1 MLLELSAVE
10 AREVKQALDTA
21 LRALLE
27 EMAHADPRAHRD
39 LLRERYERLDQLNRR
54 LDMSL
59 EGEQVY
65 A

>member
-10 AREVKQALDTA
+10 AREMKQALDMA
-21 LRALLE
+21 LRGLLE
-27 EMAHADPRAHRD
+27 EMAHADPGALRD

-54 LDMSL
+54 LDMTL
-59 EGEQVY
+59 EGDQVY

>member
-10 AREVKQALDTA
+10 AREMKQALDSA
-21 LRALLE
+21 LRALQE
-27 EMAHADPRAHRD
+27 EMAQAAPSAYRD
-39 LLRERYERLDQLNRR
+39 LLRERFTRLDQLNRR

>member
-1 MLLELSAVE
+1 MLVELSAVE
-10 AREVKQALDTA
+10 AREMKQALDSA
-21 LRALLE
+21 LRALQE
-27 EMAHADPRAHRD
+27 EIAQAGPSAYRD
-39 LLRERYERLDQLNRR
+39 LLRERFTRLDQLNRR

>member
-27 EMAHADPRAHRD
+27 EIAQVEPRAHRD
-39 LLRERYERLDQLNRR
+39 MLRERYERLDQLNRR
-54 LDMSL
+54 LDMTL

>member
-10 AREVKQALDTA
+10 ARDVKQALDTA
-21 LRALLE
+21 LRTLLE
-27 EMAHADPRAHRD
+27 EISQTDQPPYRD

-54 LDMSL
+54 LDMTL
-59 EGEQVY
+59 EGDQVY

>member
-1 MLLELSAVE
+1 MLLELSEVE

-27 EMAHADPRAHRD
+27 EMAQAAPGVHRD
-39 LLRERYERLDQLNRR
+39 VLRERYERLDPLNRR